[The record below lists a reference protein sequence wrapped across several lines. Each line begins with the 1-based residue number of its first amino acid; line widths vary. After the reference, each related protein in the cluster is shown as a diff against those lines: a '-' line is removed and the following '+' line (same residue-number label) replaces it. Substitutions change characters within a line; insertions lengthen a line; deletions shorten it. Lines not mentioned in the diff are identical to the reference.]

1 MEKELHQNNFE
12 TLQFKPKVDC
22 FHGSKTLRESVKG
35 HETFWKPLEQFLLK
49 IRS

>member
-12 TLQFKPKVDC
+12 TLQFKSKVDG
-22 FHGSKTLRESVKG
+22 FHGSKTLCISVKV

-49 IRS
+49 IPS